1 MIKTAARRAAVTRR
15 AARRTGTRRGLD
27 KRMLGNTRV
36 VDHDCMDAA
45 DRRFDLIALV
55 LNAESR
61 RGDARGN
68 RRRLVCLCRGE
79 CGHMTRGSN
88 GDIDRGWV
96 TQELVKV
103 RAEPG
108 EYIEESYERWRLS
121 GLPIWAA
128 LAAGMKPT
136 PGSRKL
142 IGRWP
147 DLP

>member
-1 MIKTAARRAAVTRR
+1 M
-15 AARRTGTRRGLD
+15 
-27 KRMLGNTRV
+27 
-36 VDHDCMDAA
+36 VDHDHMGAA

-68 RRRLVCLCRGE
+68 GRQLVCLCRGE
-79 CGHMTRGSN
+79 CDHLTRRSN
-88 GDIDRGWV
+88 GHIDREWL

-108 EYIEESYERWRLS
+108 EYAEESYERWRLS
-121 GLPIWAA
+121 GLPLWAA
-128 LAAGMKPT
+128 LAAGMRPT

-142 IGRWP
+142 IGRRP
-147 DLP
+147 SLP

>member
-1 MIKTAARRAAVTRR
+1 
-15 AARRTGTRRGLD
+15 
-27 KRMLGNTRV
+27 
-36 VDHDCMDAA
+36 MDAV

-55 LNAESR
+55 MNAESA

-68 RRRLVCLCRGE
+68 GRGLVCLCRGA
-79 CGHMTRGSN
+79 CDHLTRRSRGN
-88 GDIDRGWV
+88 IDREWV

-108 EYIEESYERWRLS
+108 EYDDESYERWRLF
-121 GLPIWAA
+121 GLPVWAA
-128 LAAGMKPT
+128 LAAGMRPT

-142 IGRWP
+142 IGRRP